1 VLGTGRVDLDRLT
14 LPEAMGELSFR
25 EGVHRMSNTLGHAAS
40 RGMGELCLRLSQE
53 ISRSMGAEETLRTAI
68 PGLTLFQQ
76 TAPTSPLQFT
86 CQPSLAV
93 VAQGRKNM
101 MLEEGSFVYDNTRF
115 LLTSLDLPAV
125 SRVLEATKEHPY
137 LCMVMNLDIPVV
149 RDLLSQL
156 PAPPRSLPSE
166 GPAMA
171 TGENTPEL
179 LDACCRL
186 VELLG
191 RPEDI
196 PIMGGLVQREIL
208 YRVLVNS
215 AGARLRAIATLGS
228 RNNRLARSI
237 SWIKDNFAKPLR
249 TEELARLAGMGV
261 STFHTHFR
269 ELTLMSP
276 LQYQKRLRLHTAR
289 SLMLLDALDAASAAF
304 EVGYESSSQFSRDYR
319 RHFGQPPIRDIHS
332 LRSAGALTLDLVSNG

>member
-1 VLGTGRVDLDRLT
+1 MSSTVADVASQDLGV
-14 LPEAMGELSFR
+14 MCS
-25 EGVHRMSNTLGHAAS
+25 
-40 RGMGELCLRLSQE
+40 RLSRE
-53 ISRSMGAEETLRTAI
+53 ISRSMGTEETLRTAI

-76 TAPTSPLQFT
+76 IAPTSPLQFT

-101 MLEEGSFVYDNTRF
+101 MLEQGSFVYDNTRF

-125 SRVLEATKEHPY
+125 SRVLEASPEHPY
-137 LCMVMNLDIPVV
+137 LCMVMNLDLPVV

-156 PAPPRSLPSE
+156 PTPIASLPME

-179 LDACCRL
+179 IDACCRL

-196 PIMGGLVQREIL
+196 PIMGGLVQREII
-208 YRVLVNS
+208 YRVLVSS

-237 SWIKDNFAKPLR
+237 AWIKENYARPLR
-249 TEELARLAGMGV
+249 TEELAKLAGMGV

-276 LQYQKRLRLHTAR
+276 LQYQKCLRLHTAR
-289 SLMLLDALDAASAAF
+289 SLMLLDEMDAASAAF

-319 RHFGQPPIRDIHS
+319 RHFGQPPIRDILG